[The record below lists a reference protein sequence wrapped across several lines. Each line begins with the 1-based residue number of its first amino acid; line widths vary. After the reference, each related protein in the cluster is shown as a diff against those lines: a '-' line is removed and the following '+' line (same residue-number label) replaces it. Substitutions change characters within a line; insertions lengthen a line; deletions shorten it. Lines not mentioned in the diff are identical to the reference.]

1 MRVQYNSEQT
11 AVSPGSECHRALG
24 IIPGG
29 KSLEEAEL
37 TAFGSL
43 LSGHF
48 LKVCRQVS
56 SAVYTSLRSDRG

>member
-1 MRVQYNSEQT
+1 MREQYKSQQT
-11 AVSPGSECHRALG
+11 AVQGFECHRALG
-24 IIPGG
+24 MIPGG
-29 KSLEEAEL
+29 KRLEEAEF

-56 SAVYTSLRSDRG
+56 SAVYTSLRSDWG